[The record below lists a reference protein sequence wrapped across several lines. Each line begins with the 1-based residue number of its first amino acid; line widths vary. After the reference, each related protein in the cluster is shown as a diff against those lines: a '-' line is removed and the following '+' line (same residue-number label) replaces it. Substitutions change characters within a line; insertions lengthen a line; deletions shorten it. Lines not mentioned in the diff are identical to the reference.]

1 MMWGMQYIIVMYKRF
16 FMMFG
21 RGESLFSLPRC
32 VSAHRDDIPSSKF
45 PFFIIFVTLYLPRE
59 FLRYIF
65 CIKSLL
71 SGVHLIVDCCSEP
84 FKSSYLSCILVSPP
98 RTLTAFTPL
107 AFCSPLLLL
116 LLLPSLQPKHSSN
129 CCSPRTN

>member
-1 MMWGMQYIIVMYKRF
+1 MQYIIVMYKRF

-32 VSAHRDDIPSSKF
+32 VSAHFDDIPSSKL
-45 PFFIIFVTLYLPRE
+45 PFFIIFVTLCLPRE

-84 FKSSYLSCILVSPP
+84 FKSSYQSCVLVSPP
-98 RTLTAFTPL
+98 RRTLTAFTPL
-107 AFCSPLLLL
+107 AFCSPAAAVVVVVAFTAA
-116 LLLPSLQPKHSSN
+116 KHSSN